1 MFDVFR
7 YFKVIFI
14 IFFFCA
20 FSRGN
25 KYLQKSSVSRVCA
38 VGGFFM
44 SIPIFLTGELK
55 SLPYNLCFLSFYING
70 LMFVSIGIILY
81 TFTQFHST
89 TAIATSI
96 LIGIGILFCGG
107 AMVHN
112 VFVWQKEKTISVR
125 QQMTMPLNISAI
137 SPPTPFMNTLN
148 STNLMNHSVNQS
160 MNHSI
165 NNHSMNHN
173 PMNFSNHH
181 NYNQFNHSQ
190 LSQPNHL
197 NHTHL
202 STFSRQTPLTHLASM
217 PGGQVPSSVM
227 HQHHHHQNQYVPTHH
242 YGNTTVSQL
251 TPMSGSQL
259 TPMSANHS
267 HLSFSYPPHMHPY
280 TIRTAT
286 GTPPTP
292 RIGQPVM
299 PPVIPTRD
307 TTGSITPM
315 GQMPTIDINSGVG
328 NNGAGP
334 NSPQSELSTLV

>member
-1 MFDVFR
+1 M
-7 YFKVIFI
+7 
-14 IFFFCA
+14 
-20 FSRGN
+20 
-25 KYLQKSSVSRVCA
+25 L
-38 VGGFFM
+38 
-44 SIPIFLTGELK
+44 
-55 SLPYNLCFLSFYING
+55 
-70 LMFVSIGIILY
+70 FVAIGIILY

-112 VFVWQKEKTISVR
+112 VFVWQKEKTISLR

-148 STNLMNHSVNQS
+148 STNLLNHSSLNHS
-160 MNHSI
+160 SAAAMNHSI
-165 NNHSMNHN
+165 NQSLAAAAAAAAANHHHSTTTNHSTTLPQFNHL
-173 PMNFSNHH
+173 S
-181 NYNQFNHSQ
+181 FNHSQ

-197 NHTHL
+197 NHTHM
-202 STFSRQTPLTHLASM
+202 STFSRQTPVALHHMAQ
-217 PGGQVPSSVM
+217 PGGQVPTIHAVNHHPQFTSSM
-227 HQHHHHQNQYVPTHH
+227 SSQYVPTHGG
-242 YGNTTVSQL
+242 GNGGSQQYVSTPGSQL
-251 TPMSGSQL
+251 TPMSNGSQL

-267 HLSFSYPPHMHPY
+267 HLSFNYPHLYHHSYTVRPP
-280 TIRTAT
+280 T

-307 TTGSITPM
+307 NTSSVSPM
-315 GQMPTIDINSGVG
+315 GQMPTIDVSTNA
-328 NNGAGP
+328 AGP